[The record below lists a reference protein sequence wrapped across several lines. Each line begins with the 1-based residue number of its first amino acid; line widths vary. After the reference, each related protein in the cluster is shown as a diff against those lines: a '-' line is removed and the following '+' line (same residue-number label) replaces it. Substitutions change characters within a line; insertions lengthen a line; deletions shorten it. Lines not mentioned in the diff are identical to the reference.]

1 MNDFTLQ
8 KGLVLSLLAEQI
20 IAIIISHIYET
31 RPVLFITLTIVVFVL
46 LLEDNDSA
54 FFYPG
59 IMILGYFFI

>member
-8 KGLVLSLLAEQI
+8 KGFVLSLLAEQI
-20 IAIIISHIYET
+20 IAIILSHIYET

-54 FFYPG
+54 FPSPE
-59 IMILGYFFI
+59 L